1 MERRRRV
8 HPLYPALNAIPE
20 NWRNYRTAYALARA
34 LENYA
39 IIGDHDEGTL
49 KSKGDKALLRAIEV
63 LESVRE
69 EGQDKAEWNMRM
81 AYGYQYLYGQEEKA
95 IPYAQRWQSWT
106 RRMKMPRQ

>member
-1 MERRRRV
+1 MLGTI
-8 HPLYPALNAIPE
+8 HKDQ
-20 NWRNYRTAYALARA
+20 WDYRAAYAMARA

-39 IIGDHDEGTL
+39 IIGDHEEGTPNF
-49 KSKGDKALLRAIEV
+49 KGDKALLQAIEM

-95 IPYAQRWQSWT
+95 IPYASGGRSWT
-106 RRMKMPRQ
+106 RRTKMPRR

>member
-1 MERRRRV
+1 MPSRR
-8 HPLYPALNAIPE
+8 

-81 AYGYQYLYGQEEKA
+81 AYGYQYLYGQEKR
-95 IPYAQRWQSWT
+95 PSPTPSGGRSWT
-106 RRMKMPRQ
+106 PRTKMPRQ